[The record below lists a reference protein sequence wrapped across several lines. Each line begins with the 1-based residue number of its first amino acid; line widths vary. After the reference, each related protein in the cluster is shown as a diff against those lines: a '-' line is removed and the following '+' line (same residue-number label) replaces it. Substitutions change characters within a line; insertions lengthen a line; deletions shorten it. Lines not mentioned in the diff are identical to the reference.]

1 MDETCVEVK
10 FIWKQLYCVVDRTG
24 QDRTGQDRTGQDR
37 TGQARPDSHFLLASE
52 QDMSTSL
59 RFFEKAMR
67 DNGILEKVAIGEGGT
82 NKVATD
88 KINAQGQSQIFI
100 RQMKCLNHLAE

>member
-24 QDRTGQDRTGQDR
+24 QDRTGQDRTGQIVI
-37 TGQARPDSHFLLASE
+37 FLLAAE
-52 QDMSTSL
+52 RDKTTSL

>member
-10 FIWKQLYCVVDRTG
+10 YIWKQLYCVVDRTG
-24 QDRTGQDRTGQDR
+24 QIVI
-37 TGQARPDSHFLLASE
+37 FLLAAE
-52 QDMSTSL
+52 RDKTTSL